1 MADSVSLVP
10 SFGLHGGQNRFVWG
24 VVCPGGWPRG
34 AVLHFDGLL
43 KTGDIRRKW
52 LISGD
57 FEGFVFYGTQFR
69 LVIGLCLRN

>member
-10 SFGLHGGQNRFVWG
+10 SFGLHGGQNRFVG
-24 VVCPGGWPRG
+24 VVVCLGGWPRG
-34 AVLHFDGLL
+34 EVLHFDGLL

-57 FEGFVFYGTQFR
+57 FEGVTFYGTQFR
-69 LVIGLCLRN
+69 LVIGLWLRN

>member
-34 AVLHFDGLL
+34 VVLHFDGLL
-43 KTGDIRRKW
+43 KMGDLGRKE

>member
-10 SFGLHGGQNRFVWG
+10 SFGLHGGQNRFVG
-24 VVCPGGWPRG
+24 VVVCLGGWPRG
-34 AVLHFDGLL
+34 VVLHFDGLL

-57 FEGFVFYGTQFR
+57 FEGVAFYGTQFR
-69 LVIGLCLRN
+69 LVIGLWLRN